1 MSSKFEYPYKG
12 IPLARDS
19 VTLLKPPCVTNHPVA
34 YEMLRIEPGKVNNRD
49 VIPGDLK

>member
-1 MSSKFEYPYKG
+1 MPKGVVNRMKKNPYKG

-34 YEMLRIEPGKVNNRD
+34 YEILSIEREQVMIGM
-49 VIPGDLK
+49 